1 MHVPNLWIYRSIS
14 RVSVRRSLIKWFIY
28 LIPFV
33 KCQPQR
39 GWTLNPSSN
48 DLPTMTTVSRVAL
61 RKNLS
66 FRSDCFGWL
75 GHAHH
80 CLSNFHLKPLNQ
92 SDTVNPHSFLSPWFW
107 QIDSTIDPSLR
118 ILATHQPQIL
128 IVWKIDEK
136 KIVIFGYTIF

>member
-1 MHVPNLWIYRSIS
+1 MSAAAW
-14 RVSVRRSLIKWFIY
+14 
-28 LIPFV
+28 
-33 KCQPQR
+33 
-39 GWTLNPSSN
+39 LNPEPILQWSPN
-48 DLPTMTTVSRVAL
+48 DDNRFTCGPSKESFVSIRLFWMTV
-61 RKNLS
+61 
-66 FRSDCFGWL
+66 

-92 SDTVNPHSFLSPWFW
+92 SDTVNPHSFLFPWFW